1 MKIDEADLG
10 NYVKIVAPEYDD
22 YYGKIGFIGDIIQK
36 HVKLF
41 SIYSFEGDQ
50 IVCFGDYSGSE
61 LILLEKKVSK
71 DDLICRINSKPL
83 SEVMIGEMQRL
94 LKSLYK
100 T

>member
-1 MKIDEADLG
+1 MKIDEENLG
-10 NYVKIVAPEYDD
+10 NYVKIVSPDYDEN
-22 YYGKIGFIGDIIQK
+22 YGKIGFIGAIIQK

-50 IVCFGDYSGSE
+50 VVGLGDYSGSE

-71 DDLICRINSKPL
+71 DDLICRINSKQL
-83 SEVMIGEMQRL
+83 SEVMIEEMQRL